1 MNKKKNI
8 VRVSGKEMILHADK
22 NMLGNMLMI
31 PQGRKLY
38 IEKKC
43 WGIPFGPSPWTLDIL
58 DSSLRQPGEGLY
70 TMCVIEKCSLL
81 HKRWDRPHTENVMG

>member
-1 MNKKKNI
+1 MLLLSNNIPNSRKKDSKKPAPTLEFHDRMPKQNLKTLANINKKKNI

-38 IEKKC
+38 IEKSV
-43 WGIPFGPSPWTLDIL
+43 GVSPWD
-58 DSSLRQPGEGLY
+58 PVHG
-70 TMCVIEKCSLL
+70 
-81 HKRWDRPHTENVMG
+81 P